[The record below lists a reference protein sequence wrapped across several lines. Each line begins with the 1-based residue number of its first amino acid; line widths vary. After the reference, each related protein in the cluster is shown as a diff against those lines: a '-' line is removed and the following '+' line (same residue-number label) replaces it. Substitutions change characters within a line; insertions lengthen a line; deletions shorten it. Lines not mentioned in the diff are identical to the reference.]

1 MKAIM
6 ATNTQEEAQGRG
18 ARRRRTAKLDGPHP
32 IDVHVGARIRHR
44 RAVLGLN
51 QTELALRVGV
61 TFQSIQKY
69 ERGTN
74 RVSAS
79 RLQEIAE
86 VLSVPVSHF
95 FEGLA
100 SRETAA
106 ASEPPPAGELT
117 AQEIRDLNGAF
128 ASIKDKTVRQA
139 VLHLLK
145 GVAGRGG
152 LDAVAAASLT
162 TLSV

>member
-1 MKAIM
+1 MTTDKH
-6 ATNTQEEAQGRG
+6 QETSRRG
-18 ARRRRTAKLDGPHP
+18 GARRRTAKLDGPHP

-44 RAVLGLN
+44 RAMLGLN
-51 QTELALRVGV
+51 QTDLALRVGV

-79 RLQEIAE
+79 RLQEIAG
-86 VLSVPVSHF
+86 VLNVPVSHF

-100 SRETAA
+100 AEEGAL
-106 ASEPPPAGELT
+106 PAELPLGALT

-145 GVAGRGG
+145 RVAGTG
-152 LDAVAAASLT
+152 DAAELR
-162 TLSV
+162 TLPL

>member
-1 MKAIM
+1 MTKSKQQDRI
-6 ATNTQEEAQGRG
+6 GRG
-18 ARRRRTAKLDGPHP
+18 GRRRRTAKLDGPHP
-32 IDVHVGARIRHR
+32 IDIHVGARIRHR

-86 VLSVPVSHF
+86 VLGVPVSHF

-100 SRETAA
+100 SVDG
-106 ASEPPPAGELT
+106 AGAPEMPVGALT

-145 GVAGRGG
+145 GVAGRAG
-152 LDAVAAASLT
+152 LDAVAAITTRLP
-162 TLSV
+162 TLSA

>member
-1 MKAIM
+1 MKTIM
-6 ATNTQEEAQGRG
+6 PKNKQDGAT
-18 ARRRRTAKLDGPHP
+18 RRRRTAKLDGPHP

-44 RAVLGLN
+44 RAILGFN
-51 QTELALRVGV
+51 QTELALKVGV

-86 VLSVPVSHF
+86 VLGVSVSHF

-100 SRETAA
+100 PAGDAA
-106 ASEPPPAGELT
+106 APAEALT
-117 AQEIRDLNGAF
+117 SQEIRDLNAAF
-128 ASIKDKTVRQA
+128 ALIKDKTVRQA

-145 GVAGRGG
+145 RVAGLTP
-152 LDAVAAASLT
+152 LDATGISLP
-162 TLSV
+162 LLQL

>member
-1 MKAIM
+1 MKPTM
-6 ATNTQEEAQGRG
+6 TKSQQEDVTSSGTK
-18 ARRRRTAKLDGPHP
+18 RRRTAKLDGPHP
-32 IDVHVGARIRHR
+32 IDIHVGARIRHR

-86 VLSVPVSHF
+86 VLSVPISHF
-95 FEGLA
+95 FEGLSA
-100 SRETAA
+100 GEEAGA
-106 ASEPPPAGELT
+106 GDVPAGELT

-145 GVAGRGG
+145 GVAGRGA
-152 LDAVAAASLT
+152 LDSRVVASLS
-162 TLSV
+162 TLTA

>member
-1 MKAIM
+1 MPPPS
-6 ATNTQEEAQGRG
+6 

-44 RAVLGLN
+44 RAIVGLN
-51 QTELALRVGV
+51 QTELALKVGV

-86 VLSVPVSHF
+86 VLGVPVSHF

-100 SRETAA
+100 GRADTQAPEHGLS
-106 ASEPPPAGELT
+106 S
-117 AQEIRDLNGAF
+117 QEIRDLNNAF
-128 ASIKDKTVRQA
+128 AAISNKAVRQA

-145 GVAGRGG
+145 SVAGPSEA
-152 LDAVAAASLT
+152 DPAALLLSL
-162 TLSV
+162 SR

>member
-1 MKAIM
+1 MKNKQDGV
-6 ATNTQEEAQGRG
+6 T
-18 ARRRRTAKLDGPHP
+18 RRRRTAKLDGPHP

-44 RAVLGLN
+44 RAILGLN
-51 QTELALRVGV
+51 QTELAHKVGV

-100 SRETAA
+100 PAA
-106 ASEPPPAGELT
+106 GGPAVVPSDGLT
-117 AQEIRDLNGAF
+117 TQEIRDLNGAF
-128 ASIKDKTVRQA
+128 ASIKDKMVRQA

-145 GVAGRGG
+145 HVAGLGTEE
-152 LDAVAAASLT
+152 AAALP
-162 TLSV
+162 LPPLPL

>member
-1 MKAIM
+1 MDK
-6 ATNTQEEAQGRG
+6 QQG

-51 QTELALRVGV
+51 QTELAMSVGV

-79 RLQEIAE
+79 RLQEIAG
-86 VLSVPVSHF
+86 VLGVPVSHF
-95 FEGLA
+95 FEGLPTDDGA
-100 SRETAA
+100 TAGDA
-106 ASEPPPAGELT
+106 PAGELT

-145 GVAGRGG
+145 RVAGQAG
-152 LDAVAAASLT
+152 LAATIAGLP
-162 TLSV
+162 TLSL

>member
-1 MKAIM
+1 MKATM
-6 ATNTQEEAQGRG
+6 KNKHDGMT
-18 ARRRRTAKLDGPHP
+18 RRRRTAKLDGPHP

-44 RAVLGLN
+44 RAILGLN
-51 QTELALRVGV
+51 QTELALKVGV

-86 VLSVPVSHF
+86 VLGVPVSHF

-100 SRETAA
+100 PGGADPSAA
-106 ASEPPPAGELT
+106 PADGLT
-117 AQEIRDLNGAF
+117 TQEIRDLNGAF
-128 ASIKDKTVRQA
+128 ASIKDKMVRQA

-145 GVAGRGG
+145 H
-152 LDAVAAASLT
+152 VAASSAIDAAALT
-162 TLSV
+162 LTALPL

>member
-1 MKAIM
+1 MKPIM
-6 ATNTQEEAQGRG
+6 TKGGQEDMARPSG
-18 ARRRRTAKLDGPHP
+18 RRRRTAKLDGPHP
-32 IDVHVGARIRHR
+32 IDIHVGARIRHR

-51 QTELALRVGV
+51 QTELAERVGV

-86 VLSVPVSHF
+86 VLSVPISHF
-95 FEGLA
+95 FEGLSA
-100 SRETAA
+100 VDTAA
-106 ASEPPPAGELT
+106 SGDAPASELT

-145 GVAGRGG
+145 GVAGQGT
-152 LDAVAAASLT
+152 LDPHVAASLPI
-162 TLSV
+162 LSV

>member
-1 MKAIM
+1 M
-6 ATNTQEEAQGRG
+6 AKNKQDG
-18 ARRRRTAKLDGPHP
+18 ATRRRRTAKLDGPHP

-44 RAVLGLN
+44 RAILGLN
-51 QTELALRVGV
+51 QTELALKVGV

-86 VLSVPVSHF
+86 VLGVSVSHF
-95 FEGLA
+95 FEGLV
-100 SRETAA
+100 
-106 ASEPPPAGELT
+106 PAGTGAATPAAPAEELT
-117 AQEIRDLNGAF
+117 SQEIRDLNAAF
-128 ASIKDKTVRQA
+128 ALIKDKTVRQA

-145 GVAGRGG
+145 RVAGLAP
-152 LDAVAAASLT
+152 LDGSGISLP
-162 TLSV
+162 LLQL

>member
-1 MKAIM
+1 M
-6 ATNTQEEAQGRG
+6 
-18 ARRRRTAKLDGPHP
+18 
-32 IDVHVGARIRHR
+32 
-44 RAVLGLN
+44 LGLN
-51 QTELALRVGV
+51 QTDLALRVGV

-79 RLQEIAE
+79 RLQEIAG
-86 VLSVPVSHF
+86 VLNVPVSHF

-100 SRETAA
+100 AEEGAL
-106 ASEPPPAGELT
+106 PAELPLGALT

-145 GVAGRGG
+145 RVAGTG
-152 LDAVAAASLT
+152 DAAELR
-162 TLSV
+162 TLPL

>member
-1 MKAIM
+1 MTKS
-6 ATNTQEEAQGRG
+6 NQEDAPRG
-18 ARRRRTAKLDGPHP
+18 SGRRRRTAKRDGPHP

-51 QTELALRVGV
+51 QTELAERVGV

-86 VLSVPVSHF
+86 VLNVPISHF
-95 FEGLA
+95 FEGL
-100 SRETAA
+100 S
-106 ASEPPPAGELT
+106 ASETVISGEVPASGLT
-117 AQEIRDLNGAF
+117 TQEIRDLNGAF

-145 GVAGRGG
+145 GVAGRGT
-152 LDAVAAASLT
+152 LDAHTAASLS
-162 TLSV
+162 TLTA

>member
-1 MKAIM
+1 MKPIM
-6 ATNTQEEAQGRG
+6 TKGKHEEATRRSG
-18 ARRRRTAKLDGPHP
+18 RRRRTAKLDGPHP
-32 IDVHVGARIRHR
+32 IDIHVGARIRHR

-51 QTELALRVGV
+51 QTELAERVGV

-86 VLSVPVSHF
+86 VLSVPISHF
-95 FEGLA
+95 FEGLSATDEAVSGDTLA
-100 SRETAA
+100 S
-106 ASEPPPAGELT
+106 ELT

-145 GVAGRGG
+145 GVAGRGA
-152 LDAVAAASLT
+152 LDAQAAASLST
-162 TLSV
+162 FSA

>member
-1 MKAIM
+1 MKTTM
-6 ATNTQEEAQGRG
+6 AKNKQDGA

-44 RAVLGLN
+44 RAILGLN
-51 QTELALRVGV
+51 QTELALKVGV

-86 VLSVPVSHF
+86 VLGVSVSHF
-95 FEGLA
+95 FEGLV
-100 SRETAA
+100 STGAA
-106 ASEPPPAGELT
+106 APAAPAEELT
-117 AQEIRDLNGAF
+117 SQEIRDLNAAF
-128 ASIKDKTVRQA
+128 ALIKDKTVRQA

-145 GVAGRGG
+145 RVAGLTP
-152 LDAVAAASLT
+152 LDGAGISLP
-162 TLSV
+162 LLQL

>member
-1 MKAIM
+1 MKATM
-6 ATNTQEEAQGRG
+6 NKPDGA

-44 RAVLGLN
+44 RAIVGLN

-86 VLSVPVSHF
+86 VLGVSVSHF
-95 FEGLA
+95 FEGVGSSGESA
-100 SRETAA
+100 
-106 ASEPPPAGELT
+106 PAPSADELT
-117 AQEIRDLNGAF
+117 TQEIRDLNGAF

-145 GVAGRGG
+145 RVAGLNALETAAVG
-152 LDAVAAASLT
+152 LPP
-162 TLSV
+162 LSI